1 MKRRRKKRSGIHIF
15 SKFILSLNILAVLAL
30 LLSYLA
36 SYVDPG
42 KFWVISFFGLAY
54 PAILIINILFVVYWL
69 LRMPKLALIS
79 GLTIVA
85 GWSVILNYIGFR
97 ESTAI
102 MVPKSSESFIR
113 IMSYNVHNFKQFGDN
128 NDRLTKEQ
136 ILDIIR
142 KEQPDVVC
150 FQEFFSRKRGEYNFR
165 KHITQILGTEYY
177 YFKPSTDNGYEA
189 IGMAIFSKF
198 PIVNQGNIEFT
209 KNMNWNE
216 AVFADIRKGNKTFR
230 VYNVH
235 FQSVSFQPEDY
246 LYLKKITS
254 EMMKTDVESSKK
266 IGSRLKQAFIKR
278 SNQVKMVKEHA
289 EKSPIPHIIAGD
301 FNDTPIS
308 YTVKT
313 ISRDMKNCF
322 RKKGSGFGITYNGA
336 FPNFQI
342 DYIFTSSEFEVKN
355 YLVINKKLSDH
366 YPVRADLELK

>member
-79 GLTIVA
+79 GLTIIA

-113 IMSYNVHNFKQFGDN
+113 VMSYNVHNFKQFGDN

>member
-1 MKRRRKKRSGIHIF
+1 M
-15 SKFILSLNILAVLAL
+15 NILVVFAL

-42 KFWVISFFGLAY
+42 KFWLISFFGLAY
-54 PAILIINILFVVYWL
+54 PAILVINILFIIYWL

-79 GLTIVA
+79 GLAILA

-97 ESTAI
+97 ENTAI

-113 IMSYNVHNFKQFGDN
+113 VMSYNVHNFKQFGDN

-165 KHITQILGTEYY
+165 KHIKQILGTEYY

-216 AVFADIRKGNKTFR
+216 AVFADIKKGDKTFR

-235 FQSVSFQPEDY
+235 FQSISFQPEDY
-246 LYLKKITS
+246 LYLKKITT

-266 IGSRLKQAFIKR
+266 IGSRLKNAFIKR

-289 EKSPIPHIIAGD
+289 EKSPVPHIIAGD

-313 ISRDMKNCF
+313 ISRDMNNCF

-342 DYIFTSSEFEVKN
+342 DYIFTSAEFEVKN
-355 YLVINKKLSDH
+355 YLIINKKLSDH

>member
-79 GLTIVA
+79 GLTILA

-113 IMSYNVHNFKQFGDN
+113 VMSYNVHNFKQFGDN